1 MKTQNNPGCRM
12 EIDHTVLDLHLFSA
26 GLPGNRSL
34 RTRLRTMID
43 PASKIITGHWVDLSN
58 SDDDEEGG

>member
-1 MKTQNNPGCRM
+1 MKTQSNPGCRV

-26 GLPGNRSL
+26 DPHGNRSL
-34 RTRLRTMID
+34 QTRPRTITD
-43 PASKIITGHWVDLSN
+43 PASKIITGYWLDLSD